1 MTMAS
6 YIYICTYG
14 HLRHRLSL
22 DLACVLAAIEP
33 VVGVAYASVRVR
45 PRLQNGDVAGAQP
58 REAKGRL
65 QWASEEDDCLEAEK
79 QQEGGR

>member
-1 MTMAS
+1 M
-6 YIYICTYG
+6 
-14 HLRHRLSL
+14 
-22 DLACVLAAIEP
+22 
-33 VVGVAYASVRVR
+33 GVAYASVRVR

-79 QQEGGR
+79 QQEGGRRALGESGSGEQESRDLNIRATAV